1 MDRDNA
7 EQVLRD
13 ILTDIGDEIQYYKH
27 RDGVQYIDVAFG
39 LREAGRIVKGHMDR
53 LAMKHG

>member
-7 EQVLRD
+7 EQVLWD
-13 ILTDIGDEIQYYKH
+13 ILTDIGNEVQYYKN
-27 RDGVQYIDVAFG
+27 RNGVQYIDVAFG

-53 LAMKHG
+53 LAIK